1 MSEEQN
7 QAEIEVYQTNRFEK
21 ALDKL
26 PQQFRS
32 VVEDEI
38 DEIDE
43 IDAIVE
49 NPELGELK
57 KGDLSYLRVHKF
69 KLNNQLTLLG
79 YSWNQS
85 QLIIHLLSLGSH
97 ENFYQQQK
105 KMRKSDLKLIR

>member
-32 VVEDEI
+32 VVE
-38 DEIDE
+38 DE

-105 KMRKSDLKLIR
+105 R